1 MLCNETFLVNVQM
14 FNLHPDLRHVSDH
27 IPISATFDLELDISL
42 MQTNQSI
49 KDIFS
54 EANNHSSMPVIRM
67 NSIKKSSFQNIFR
80 HLIINFKLDEENVEN
95 SLRGLRRAF
104 YVAAK
109 GSKLPKPVQ
118 MNQQQRTTSPLVE
131 DIKNLQQNRT

>member
-1 MLCNETFLVNVQM
+1 MRPQNDWMLCNETFLVNVQM

-67 NSIKKSSFQNIFR
+67 NSISRRRRDI
-80 HLIINFKLDEENVEN
+80 LLKL
-95 SLRGLRRAF
+95 
-104 YVAAK
+104 
-109 GSKLPKPVQ
+109 
-118 MNQQQRTTSPLVE
+118 
-131 DIKNLQQNRT
+131 